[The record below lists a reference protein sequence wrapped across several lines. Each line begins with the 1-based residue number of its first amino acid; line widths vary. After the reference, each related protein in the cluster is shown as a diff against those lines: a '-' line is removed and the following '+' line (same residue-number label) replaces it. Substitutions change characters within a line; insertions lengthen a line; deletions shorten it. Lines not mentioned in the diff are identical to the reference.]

1 MLDWLVAVILFW
13 VASALYFGG
22 LQRDVHGGTGF
33 RQFVGLLLTYVI
45 FLVIWGALYK
55 IVGVETAKGVLIA
68 SAVAALLLPLEA
80 RLGFLLVGA
89 RVRKSSAA
97 GH

>member
-22 LQRDVHGGTGF
+22 LQRDVEGGTGF
-33 RQFVGLLLTYVI
+33 RQFVGLLLTYAI
-45 FLVIWGALYK
+45 FLVVWGALYK

-68 SAVAALLLPLEA
+68 SAVAALLLPLEV

-89 RVRKSSAA
+89 RVRRSSAA
-97 GH
+97 AH